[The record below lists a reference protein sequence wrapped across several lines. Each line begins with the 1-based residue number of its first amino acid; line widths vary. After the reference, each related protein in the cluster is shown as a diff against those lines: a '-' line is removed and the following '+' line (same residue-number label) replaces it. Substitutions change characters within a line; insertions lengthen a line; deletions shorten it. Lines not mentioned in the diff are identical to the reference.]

1 MSPPATFSHDDAL
14 ALWANGWSASE
25 IARTLGVTRNM
36 VIGAVFRARKRGDV
50 RAVQKSP
57 SWSDAQRKARMG
69 WQKKTEYIP
78 VPDWVPKELEYVYRT
93 MATFGSEQE
102 AASYVRKRKAEL
114 QGKTA

>member
-1 MSPPATFSHDDAL
+1 MTPPAAFSHDDAL
-14 ALWANGWSASE
+14 DLWCAGFSASE
-25 IARTLGVTRNM
+25 IARTFGITKNM
-36 VIGAVFRARKRGDV
+36 VTGAVFRARKRGDI
-50 RAVQKSP
+50 RAVQKKP

-69 WQKKTEYIP
+69 WQKKTEYVP

-93 MATFGSEQE
+93 TATFGSEQE